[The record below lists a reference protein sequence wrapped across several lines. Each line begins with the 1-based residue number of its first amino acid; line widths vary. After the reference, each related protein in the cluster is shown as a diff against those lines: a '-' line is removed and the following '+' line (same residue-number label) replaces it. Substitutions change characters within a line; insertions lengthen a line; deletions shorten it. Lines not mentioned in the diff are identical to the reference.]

1 MPDGD
6 TKPPMLVIEAEL
18 SASLSSIPNMFGVK
32 ELVVLV
38 GDGKTLLFRE
48 NRGISKW
55 RIMAENEF

>member
-6 TKPPMLVIEAEL
+6 TKPPMLAIE
-18 SASLSSIPNMFGVK
+18 ASLSSIPNMLRVK
-32 ELVVLV
+32 EPVVLV